1 MKDKYFIVQYIY
13 WSNGCRMNH
22 SFETFDTE
30 FYQLSEVK
38 AVADRVTANNKDGIS
53 WLLHNKARDIRIKYV
68 GEE

>member
-1 MKDKYFIVQYIY
+1 MIQTFIRIINERDKHFIVQYFY

-38 AVADRVTANNKDGIS
+38 AVADRVIVNNKDGIFMV
-53 WLLHNKARDIRIKYV
+53 IT
-68 GEE
+68 

>member
-1 MKDKYFIVQYIY
+1 MEYFIVQYFY

-38 AVADRVTANNKDGIS
+38 AVADRVTANNKDGIHGYYITKQEILES
-53 WLLHNKARDIRIKYV
+53 NM
-68 GEE
+68 

>member
-1 MKDKYFIVQYIY
+1 MKDKYFIVQYFY

-38 AVADRVTANNKDGIS
+38 AVADRVIINNKNGIHGYYITKQEI
-53 WLLHNKARDIRIKYV
+53 LELNM
-68 GEE
+68 